1 MIRLGGDITDAST
14 HFAQIGLAAI
24 LNDAGIDAVRLFW
37 ENGPS
42 ARAVVTWEGDADV
55 GQIVKD
61 HASRCCQKD
70 SWVSQSEVVQTPKG
84 EMRLGWF
91 SPRITAATTTEESS
105 EWVGRRR
112 HKLDDLSLK
121 PIDRAMIG
129 ALGEPAYWH
138 RSSSTNDKKFEPD
151 HGATRWDMTTRNSG
165 KNFVP
170 GGLYVYAKKV
180 SERRALQEVVDG
192 LTGESL
198 VDEYDRDS
206 KKHKHTTPLGF
217 RNRSRMDN
225 ATAWCMLWGISA
237 TTLVPRPKSDT
248 ASDGYSQTS
257 GFHPRNRTHPSH
269 VTLPVFQTP
278 TSLTRWSAV
287 LRSKVW
293 DGVAAASDL
302 SNLPVVMSAEVS
314 KLGIHHAVRFATEVA
329 GSKSAPERRLKG
341 GALVRID
348 DAE

>member
-61 HASRCCQKD
+61 HANRCCQKD
-70 SWVSQSEVVQTPKG
+70 SWVSQSEVVQTPTG
-84 EMRLGWF
+84 AMRLGWF

-112 HKLDDLSLK
+112 HKLDDLSLE

-151 HGATRWDMTTRNSG
+151 RGATRWDMVVRLRG
-165 KNFVP
+165 DNFVP
-170 GGLYVYAKKV
+170 HGLCKYADFV
-180 SERRALQEVVDG
+180 SKRPSQDIREG
-192 LTGESL
+192 LSGSSL
-198 VDEYDRDS
+198 VDESD
-206 KKHKHTTPLGF
+206 KGNHMTPLGF
-217 RNRSRMDN
+217 RNRSPMDT
-225 ATAWCMLWGISA
+225 ATAWCMLWGISE

-248 ASDGYSQTS
+248 ATGGYSQTA
-257 GFHPRNRTHPSH
+257 GVHPRNRTHPNH
-269 VTLPVFQTP
+269 ATLPVFQTP

>member
-1 MIRLGGDITDAST
+1 MIRLGGDVTDAST

-70 SWVSQSEVVQTPKG
+70 SWVSQSEVVQTPRG

-129 ALGEPAYWH
+129 ALGEPAYWR
-138 RSSSTNDKKFEPD
+138 RSAGATGKCEPD
-151 HGATRWDMTTRNSG
+151 HGATRWDMVARWRG
-165 KNFVP
+165 DNFVP
-170 GGLYVYAKKV
+170 HGLYKYAGFV
-180 SERRALQEVVDG
+180 SKRSSQLVGDG
-192 LTGESL
+192 LSGSSL
-198 VDEYDRDS
+198 VDEADDDS
-206 KKHKHTTPLGF
+206 KEKLHMTPLGF
-217 RNRSRMDN
+217 RNRSLMDN

-248 ASDGYSQTS
+248 ASKGFSQTS
-257 GFHPRNRTHPSH
+257 GVHPRNRTHPSH

-293 DGVAAASDL
+293 DGVVAALDL
-302 SNLPVVMSAEVS
+302 SIFPAAMAAEVS
-314 KLGIHHAVRFATEVA
+314 KLGIHHAVRFATEVVESE
-329 GSKSAPERRLKG
+329 GAPEPRLKG
-341 GALVRID
+341 GVLVRIN

>member
-1 MIRLGGDITDAST
+1 MICLGGDITDAST
-14 HFAQIGLAAI
+14 HFAQVGLAAI
-24 LNDAGIDAVRLFW
+24 LNDAGIGAVRLFW

-55 GQIVKD
+55 GQIVRD
-61 HASRCCQKD
+61 HAIRCCQKD
-70 SWVSQSEVVQTPKG
+70 SWVSLSVSVQWAKKG
-84 EMRLGWF
+84 LGLF
-91 SPRITAATTTEESS
+91 SPRIAAATTTEESS
-105 EWVGRRR
+105 EWVGLRR
-112 HKLDDLSLK
+112 HKLDVLALK

-138 RSSSTNDKKFEPD
+138 RSSSTNDKEFEPD
-151 HGATRWDMTTRNSG
+151 RGATRWDMMARNRG
-165 KNFVP
+165 DNFVP
-170 GGLYVYAKKV
+170 HGLHKYADLV
-180 SERRALQEVVDG
+180 SERPSQVVGEG
-192 LTGESL
+192 LSGSSL
-198 VDEYDRDS
+198 VDESD
-206 KKHKHTTPLGF
+206 KGKHMTPLGF
-217 RNRSRMDN
+217 RNRSPMDT
-225 ATAWCMLWGISA
+225 ATAWCMLWGVSA

-248 ASDGYSQTS
+248 ESDGYSQTS

>member
-70 SWVSQSEVVQTPKG
+70 SWVSQSVSVQWAK
-84 EMRLGWF
+84 RSLGLF
-91 SPRITAATTTEESS
+91 SPRVTSPKTTEESS
-105 EWVGRRR
+105 EWVGLRR

-129 ALGEPAYWH
+129 ALGEPAYWR
-138 RSSSTNDKKFEPD
+138 RSAGATGKCEPD
-151 HGATRWDMTTRNSG
+151 RGATRWDMTTRNSG

-192 LTGESL
+192 LTGASL
-198 VDEYDRDS
+198 VDEYDKDS
-206 KKHKHTTPLGF
+206 KKHTTPLGF

-248 ASDGYSQTS
+248 VSDGYSQTS
-257 GFHPRNRTHPSH
+257 GFHPRNHTHPEYIT

-302 SNLPVVMSAEVS
+302 SNLPAAMAAEVG
-314 KLGIHHAVRFATEVA
+314 KLGVHHAVRFATEVA
-329 GSKSAPERRLKG
+329 GSKKASERRLKG
-341 GALVRID
+341 GNLVRID